1 MRANPLVCI
10 EVDEGANQL
19 HWKSVV
25 VLGKYE
31 ELCDVPSRLIEDE
44 SRSVLSAARVA
55 RLGCIV
61 DDGPYIVPINYYFE
75 DGCAYSHSLPGL
87 KISAL
92 RDNPRACV
100 QVDDIESD
108 MKWRSVLAFGNFEEI
123 ANPSERKYILGKL
136 LNRFPML
143 TPVETAI
150 ARDAGPPPVIVFRI
164 RIDRVTGLAE
174 E

>member
-1 MRANPLVCI
+1 MFV
-10 EVDEGANQL
+10 
-19 HWKSVV
+19 
-25 VLGKYE
+25 
-31 ELCDVPSRLIEDE
+31 RLSEDK

-75 DGCAYSHSLPGL
+75 DGCVYSHSLPGL

-92 RDNPRACV
+92 KENPKACL
-100 QVDDIESD
+100 QVDEVESD
-108 MKWRSVLAFGNFEEI
+108 FCWRSVLAFGNYEEVT
-123 ANPSERKYILGKL
+123 NPGERKNILGKL
-136 LNRFPML
+136 LHRFPML
-143 TPVETAI
+143 TPVESAI

-164 RIDRVTGLAE
+164 RIERVTGLAE

>member
-1 MRANPLVCI
+1 MFVTLNEDQATALLGSR
-10 EVDEGANQL
+10 
-19 HWKSVV
+19 VV
-25 VLGKYE
+25 G
-31 ELCDVPSRLIEDE
+31 
-44 SRSVLSAARVA
+44 

-61 DDGPYIVPINYYFE
+61 DGGPYIVPINYYFE

-108 MKWRSVLAFGNFEEI
+108 VHWRSVLAFGNYEEI
-123 ANPSERKYILGKL
+123 TKPSERKNILGKL
-136 LNRFPML
+136 LSRFPML
-143 TPVETAI
+143 TPVESAI
-150 ARDAGPPPVIVFRI
+150 ANDAGPPPIIVFRI
-164 RIDRVTGLAE
+164 RIDRVTGVGE